1 MKNFMEFLNH
11 VLIVAGWDVVRQA
24 RRPFFFVSRMAL
36 AGVVSIQVIW
46 LWAIYFSQSQGS
58 EDQMPSTIIYRVQ
71 SIFGSSLFIM
81 SVGIVLLCPALTAG
95 AIAGDRERKI
105 WYDLMNS
112 PLSGWSI
119 VLGKMCGRL
128 ATVFAWI
135 LVVLPVWA
143 ILGLVGGLDPKHVL
157 FSFMTLFFYGW
168 LYAAIGLFASVMTSR
183 TRDALGLATSIVI
196 LLLIAPAVGEFLKE
210 LVDSMAIL
218 SITDYTRMLVI
229 FNPFITTPFGPNG
242 KMSYEYPV
250 IFTIILSGPIL
261 TWICGILLRPV
272 SQHLENKTVQK
283 TGQSKDHVNDPQ
295 RKDAYHKSDRNYR
308 YIPFLY
314 SPLAIKERS
323 VRSGSRLGRFMK
335 NAVILLVLSVGG
347 FYLLTEFLDAMQET
361 NQYGINSSSRS
372 ERDEFRIVVCIISG
386 TAHCVFMYAFMI
398 GASSRILS
406 EKESDTWL
414 TLLSTPV
421 EASEILISKAIAT
434 VWEWRLS
441 IAFILISWLL
451 ASISIAINPINI
463 VITAMIWSVQLVFF
477 LVLGLR
483 FGLTSKSF
491 QSAALKSIGTWIL
504 LQIMIPLLC
513 LSIFQLEDVTAA
525 IQPTFL
531 AITPLIYA
539 ESSKPVITALILT
552 GLIMIL
558 TMTFSSLLIYNS
570 LCLNFNKLTDRTQDK
585 PDVSV

>member
-1 MKNFMEFLNH
+1 
-11 VLIVAGWDVVRQA
+11 
-24 RRPFFFVSRMAL
+24 
-36 AGVVSIQVIW
+36 
-46 LWAIYFSQSQGS
+46 
-58 EDQMPSTIIYRVQ
+58 
-71 SIFGSSLFIM
+71 
-81 SVGIVLLCPALTAG
+81 
-95 AIAGDRERKI
+95 
-105 WYDLMNS
+105 
-112 PLSGWSI
+112 
-119 VLGKMCGRL
+119 
-128 ATVFAWI
+128 
-135 LVVLPVWA
+135 
-143 ILGLVGGLDPKHVL
+143 
-157 FSFMTLFFYGW
+157 
-168 LYAAIGLFASVMTSR
+168 MTSR

-210 LVDSMAIL
+210 LTDSMAIL

-372 ERDEFRIVVCIISG
+372 ERDEFRIIVCIISG

-491 QSAALKSIGTWIL
+491 QSAALKSIGTWIS
-504 LQIMIPLLC
+504 LQIMIPLVY
-513 LSIFQLEDVTAA
+513 LSIFQLEELTAA

-531 AITPLIYA
+531 AIVPLIYT
-539 ESSKPVITALILT
+539 ESFKPGITALILT
-552 GLIMIL
+552 GMIMIL
-558 TMTFSSLLIYNS
+558 IMTFSSLLIYNS

>member
-1 MKNFMEFLNH
+1 MEFLNH

-143 ILGLVGGLDPKHVL
+143 ILGLVGGLDPKLVL

-196 LLLIAPAVGEFLKE
+196 LLLIAPAVGE
-210 LVDSMAIL
+210 IL
-218 SITDYTRMLVI
+218 EKLINSSPISTITDYTRMLVI

-242 KMSYEYPV
+242 GMSHQYPV

-386 TAHCVFMYAFMI
+386 MAHCVFMYTFMI

-477 LVLGLR
+477 LILGLR

-513 LSIFQLEDVTAA
+513 LSIFQLEELTAA

-531 AITPLIYA
+531 AIVPLIYT
-539 ESSKPVITALILT
+539 ESFKPGITALILT
-552 GLIMIL
+552 GMIMIL
-558 TMTFSSLLIYNS
+558 IMTFSSLLIYNS
-570 LCLNFNKLTDRTQDK
+570 LCLNFNKLTDRTRDK
-585 PDVSV
+585 PDS

>member
-1 MKNFMEFLNH
+1 MEFLNH

-36 AGVVSIQVIW
+36 AGLVSLQVIW

-71 SIFGSSLFIM
+71 SIFGSSLFMM
-81 SVGIVLLCPALTAG
+81 SVGIILLCPALTAG

-143 ILGLVGGLDPKHVL
+143 ILGLVGGLDPELVL

-168 LYAAIGLFASVMTSR
+168 LYAAIGLFASVITSR

-196 LLLIAPAVGEFLKE
+196 LLLIAPAVGEFPKE
-210 LVDSMAIL
+210 LTDSRAIL
-218 SITDYTRMLVI
+218 SITDFTHSLVI

-242 KMSYEYPV
+242 KMSHEYPV

-283 TGQSKDHVNDPQ
+283 TGQIKDHVNDLQ
-295 RKDAYHKSDRNYR
+295 RKDAYHKSDRNYK
-308 YIPFLY
+308 YIQFLY

-335 NAVILLVLSVGG
+335 NLVVLLVLSVGG
-347 FYLLTEFLDAMQET
+347 YYLLIGFLDAIQET
-361 NQYGINSSSRS
+361 NQYGINSSSRL
-372 ERDEFRIVVCIISG
+372 ERDQFRIVVCIISG
-386 TAHCVFMYAFMI
+386 TAHCVLMYAFMI
-398 GASSRILS
+398 GVSSRILS

-421 EASEILISKAIAT
+421 EASEILSSKAIAT
-434 VWEWRLS
+434 VWDWRLS
-441 IAFILISWLL
+441 IAFVLISWLL
-451 ASISIAINPINI
+451 ASISIAINPIFI
-463 VITAMIWSVQLVFF
+463 LITAIIWSVQLVFF
-477 LVLGLR
+477 LILGLR
-483 FGLTSKSF
+483 FGMTSKSF

-504 LQIMIPLLC
+504 LQIMIPLAC
-513 LSIFQLEDVTAA
+513 LFILGLDDIMAS
-525 IQPTFL
+525 IQPTFF
-531 AITPLIYA
+531 AITLLIFA
-539 ESSKPVITALILT
+539 DNSKPVNTTFILT
-552 GLIMIL
+552 GLIIMLI
-558 TMTFSSLLIYNS
+558 MTFSSLMIYKS
-570 LCLNFNKLTDRTQDK
+570 LCLNFNKLTDRTRDK
-585 PDVSV
+585 PDSLV